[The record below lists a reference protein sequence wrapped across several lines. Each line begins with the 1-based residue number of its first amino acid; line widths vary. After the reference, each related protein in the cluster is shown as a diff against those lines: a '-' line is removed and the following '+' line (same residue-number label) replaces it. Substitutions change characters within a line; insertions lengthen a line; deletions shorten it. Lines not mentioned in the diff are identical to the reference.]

1 MDFFRKRKININNF
15 NKKNLTWKANYPG
28 SLILC
33 SQNGGAANAIIVGQ
47 FSTGN
52 LHTAVSD
59 RGYAPS
65 YRVILNLD
73 AETIGT
79 LQKIL
84 KSGPFNS
91 DDDDKRKVYSPLKNN
106 TATFTMKF
114 KIPKEEE
121 KREKEEEKKAE
132 KEKGKDK
139 EEKDVVRL

>member
-1 MDFFRKRKININNF
+1 MESKLPGLTDIMQSKRRRSERHHRGPILDRQPPHSRLRSWVCSQLQGDSEPRCRDYRNTA
-15 NKKNLTWKANYPG
+15 KNLEN
-28 SLILC
+28 
-33 SQNGGAANAIIVGQ
+33 
-47 FSTGN
+47 
-52 LHTAVSD
+52 
-59 RGYAPS
+59 
-65 YRVILNLD
+65 
-73 AETIGT
+73 
-79 LQKIL
+79 
-84 KSGPFNS
+84 GPFNS